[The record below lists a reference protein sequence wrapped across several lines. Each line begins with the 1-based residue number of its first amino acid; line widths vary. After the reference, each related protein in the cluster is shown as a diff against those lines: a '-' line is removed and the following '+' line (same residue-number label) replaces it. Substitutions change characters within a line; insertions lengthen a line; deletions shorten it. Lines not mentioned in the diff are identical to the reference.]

1 MGDDRPQLSDYRPSA
16 RSMWLLAL
24 VAFFVTRISILPLVL
39 DFRADELL
47 YQQWATLIGG
57 GSFPVGYERYQY
69 PPGAGLI
76 FTGIDVAP
84 GDFHRVFTLSVI
96 AADVLIFA
104 LLLLRVK
111 VKNDSWR
118 GPWVWIVGG
127 LLAGALMYER
137 FDLFPTLI
145 AVAALLFLSR
155 PFLSGLFA
163 GIGGIVKV
171 WPIITLFA
179 LRRQDLVA
187 GIAGALVGGAGVL
200 MLAFLVAPHPLAF
213 LTGQSERGLQIE
225 STLAIPILVAAQ
237 LGLISA
243 PSVDRYGST
252 ELDAPFAGIVA
263 WIGILFAVALVGS
276 LLIQRLRGRLENIP
290 GADVAF
296 AVLLLF
302 VASNR
307 VLSPEYFVW
316 IAGAASV
323 VLLDRRSRMV
333 IPVVLAFVSML
344 PITQYLGPFYWAL
357 QAQTV
362 EAVSLQV
369 VRGLLVL
376 ASALIAWWVVVSGR
390 AYQGV
395 VGNTH

>member
-1 MGDDRPQLSDYRPSA
+1 MNVDRPQLSDYRPSA

-24 VAFFVTRISILPLVL
+24 LAFFVSRISILPLVL

-47 YQQWATLIGG
+47 YQQWANLIGG

-104 LLLLRVK
+104 LLLLRVRTTG
-111 VKNDSWR
+111 DSWR
-118 GPWVWIVGG
+118 GPWAWIIGG
-127 LLAGALMYER
+127 FLAGSLMYER

-145 AVAALLFLSR
+145 AVAALLLLSR
-155 PFLSGLFA
+155 PFISGLLA
-163 GIGGIVKV
+163 GIGGIVKI

-179 LRRQDLVA
+179 LRRQDLAA
-187 GIAGALVGGAGVL
+187 GIAGALVGVAGVL
-200 MLAFLVAPHPLAF
+200 ALAFLVAPHPLAF
-213 LTGQSERGLQIE
+213 LTGQSERGLQID
-225 STLAIPILVAAQ
+225 SIPAVPMLLAAK
-237 LGLISA
+237 LGVISA
-243 PSVDRYGST
+243 PSIDRYGST
-252 ELDAPFAGIVA
+252 ELDAPFAGVLA
-263 WIGILFAVALVGS
+263 WIGILLAVVFVGS
-276 LLIQRLRGRLENIP
+276 LLIKRLRGRLENIP
-290 GADVAF
+290 GPDVAF

-302 VASNR
+302 IAFNR

-316 IAGAASV
+316 IAGAAAV
-323 VLLDRRSRMV
+323 VLLDRRSRML
-333 IPVVLAFVSML
+333 IPVVLVFLSML

-357 QAQTV
+357 QAQTI

-376 ASALIAWWVVVSGR
+376 VSALIAWWFVFSGR
-390 AYQGV
+390 VYRSA
-395 VGNTH
+395 VGERQ